1 MSGILKICKQN
12 NVTYSKTDYK
22 NVTMN
27 NRISNVTKEEI
38 DKIKSEANDK
48 IFIAEIN
55 GAEIN
60 SWEDYWLKMSTLF
73 SFPELPAY
81 MKPDYHSY
89 YDIMTD
95 LSWLDTDDIILIV
108 NDFAH
113 FLKSDHALKDNIIK
127 DFKDYLLPF
136 WEQEV
141 EITVVGGKK
150 KSFCVYL
157 TD

>member
-1 MSGILKICKQN
+1 
-12 NVTYSKTDYK
+12 
-22 NVTMN
+22 MN
-27 NRISNVTKEEI
+27 NLIVTVAKEEI
-38 DKIKSEANDK
+38 DKIKSEANGK
-48 IFIAEIN
+48 FFIAEIN

-60 SWEDYWLKMSTLF
+60 CWEDYWSAMSSIF

-95 LSWLDTDDIILIV
+95 LNWLNAAGIILII
-108 NDFAH
+108 NNFSF
-113 FLKSDHALKDNIIK
+113 FLKGEHALKDNIIK

-141 EITVVGGKK
+141 ENTVVGGKK

-157 TD
+157 VD